1 MCGGGEPD
9 RIGNVIAEIK
19 KLKKSDVNE
28 KLSNQLYHVMMKLQ
42 AIVDARPKDERPDS
56 PCPCQ
61 CNV

>member
-9 RIGNVIAEIK
+9 RIRNVIDEIK

-42 AIVDARPKDERPDS
+42 AIVDARPKPKEDS
-56 PCPCQ
+56 DVCPCGQ
-61 CNV
+61 C